1 MKWLLKYERSTCRL
15 AARWIRKT
23 FQSPQLRAPL
33 FRPRDVFRTC
43 GIVEMSV
50 AVDDLKSIRSAD
62 CRRAGPC
69 YIDRLDST

>member
-1 MKWLLKYERSTCRL
+1 MKWFLKYERSTCRL
-15 AARWIRKT
+15 AAR
-23 FQSPQLRAPL
+23 
-33 FRPRDVFRTC
+33 

-50 AVDDLKSIRSAD
+50 AVDDLKSIRSTD